1 MKEVLI
7 ATNNKGKAKDFEVL
21 FRPLGI
27 NVLTLQDIEESIDV
41 EETGTTFVEN
51 AVLKA
56 ETVANLLGKVVIAD
70 DSGLEVDVL
79 NGEPGV
85 YSARYA
91 GEPSDDEENIDKL
104 LANLVEVPETARQ
117 ARFRCVLAIAGPGI
131 GTTTYSGSCEG
142 IITDQRQGTN
152 GFGYDPIFYV
162 PSRGKTMAELSAEEK
177 NVISHRGA
185 ALAQLKKQLP
195 EFLTRIGEMK

>member
-27 NVLTLQDIEESIDV
+27 TVLTLQDIEKSIDV

-70 DSGLEVDVL
+70 DSGLEVDAL

-91 GEPSDDEENIDKL
+91 GEPSDDEANIDKL
-104 LANLVEVPETARQ
+104 LANLVEVPQTKRQ

-131 GTTTYSGSCEG
+131 QTTTYSGSCEG
-142 IITDQRQGTN
+142 VITDQRQGTN

-162 PSRGKTMAELSAEEK
+162 PSKEKTMAELSAEEK
-177 NVISHRGA
+177 SAISHRGA
-185 ALAQLKKQLP
+185 ALTQLKEQLP
-195 EFLTRIGEMK
+195 EFITRIEGMK